1 MVGMYE
7 EEVEVLSKS
16 ELLLDLPRSETVR
29 MSRKELYRARE
40 CYCFEAQKLDCL
52 SWWRDVKD
60 RW

>member
-29 MSRKELYRARE
+29 MSR
-40 CYCFEAQKLDCL
+40 
-52 SWWRDVKD
+52 
-60 RW
+60 